1 MGRAG
6 GTGLWQPDSGGPAG
20 VAVVSDGPGVE
31 GIGEVGR
38 DSLLFL
44 TEWDVM
50 RTIGSVKMLSV

>member
-6 GTGLWQPDSGGPAG
+6 GTGLWQPDSGGPPG
-20 VAVVSDGPGVE
+20 VAVVSDRLGVE
-31 GIGEVGR
+31 GTGKVGR

-44 TEWDVM
+44 MGQDIM

>member
-6 GTGLWQPDSGGPAG
+6 GTGLWRPDSRGPAG

-31 GIGEVGR
+31 GTGEVGQ

-44 TEWDVM
+44 TGWDVM
-50 RTIGSVKMLSV
+50 RTIGSVTMLSV